1 MVGLL
6 ADQKGLSREG
16 AMEKLVSEA
25 PESILLPL
33 GSVLGLL
40 SEKVFMSITKFSGAY
55 MLRLLRV
62 GKACSLQ
69 PAALQHPGS
78 MTAL

>member
-6 ADQKGLSREG
+6 ADQKGLSRER

-40 SEKVFMSITKFSGAY
+40 SEKVFMFITKFSGAY
-55 MLRLLRV
+55 M
-62 GKACSLQ
+62 
-69 PAALQHPGS
+69 
-78 MTAL
+78 